1 MAEVY
6 RADHVGSLLRPP
18 ELLEARASHGAG
30 RLGLEQLRE
39 IEDEAILQVLE
50 MQREVGIEVFSDGEY
65 RRSWFSGALAES
77 VEGVID
83 DPEPGPVNPWHGTQG
98 QLADATTADIGFATQ
113 AVAAKLRQIRR
124 LMAHESGFL
133 KAHAPGPYKI
143 TMPGVMT
150 RALAWYKPGLTDRFY
165 PTPSDLVQ
173 ELVEMLQREV
183 QALLDEGVT
192 YIQLDSLRYVIELA
206 DVRRRQQLLQ
216 AGEDL
221 DQALEDTIAVDNATL
236 RNARRPGVTIAM
248 HMCRGNNRSA
258 WRSEGGY
265 DVVAE
270 RAFTSL
276 DVDRFLLEYDT
287 ERAGGFEPLRFMPPD
302 KVVVLG
308 LISSKNPQL
317 ESQDQLLR
325 RIDEAARYVPVENLA
340 LSPQCGFASTAPG
353 NMLTSEE
360 QKRKLELVVDTA
372 SKVWG

>member
-18 ELLEARASHGAG
+18 ELLEARASHEAG
-30 RLGLEQLRE
+30 RLSLEQLRE
-39 IEDEAILQVLE
+39 IEDEAILQALE

-77 VEGVID
+77 VEGVVD
-83 DPEPGPVNPWHGTQG
+83 DPEPGPINPWQGTQG

-113 AVAAKLRQIRR
+113 VVAAKLRQIRR
-124 LMAHESGFL
+124 LTAHESGFL

-353 NMLTSEE
+353 NMLTPEE
-360 QKRKLELVVDTA
+360 QRRKLELVVDTA

>member
-6 RADHVGSLLRPP
+6 RAEHVGSLLRPP
-18 ELLEARASHGAG
+18 ELLEARESHEAG
-30 RLGLEQLRE
+30 GLSLERLRE
-39 IEDEAILQVLE
+39 LEDGAILKALE

-77 VEGVID
+77 VEGIID
-83 DPEPGPVNPWHGTQG
+83 DPDPGPVNPWQGPQG
-98 QLADATTADIGFATQ
+98 QLADETTADIGFTTQ
-113 AVAAKLRQIRR
+113 VVAAKLRQVRR
-124 LMAHESGFL
+124 LTAHESGFL
-133 KAHAPGPYKI
+133 KEHAPGPYKI
-143 TMPGVMT
+143 TMAGVMT
-150 RALAWYKPGLTDRFY
+150 RALGWYKPGLTDRFY
-165 PTPSDLVQ
+165 PTPSALVQ
-173 ELVEMLQREV
+173 ELVDMLQREV
-183 QALLDEGVT
+183 QALLEEGVT

-206 DVRRRQQLLQ
+206 DVRRRQQMLQ

-221 DQALEDTIAVDNATL
+221 NQALEDTIAVDNATL

-270 RAFTSL
+270 RAFSSL

-287 ERAGGFEPLRFMPPD
+287 ERSGGFESLRFMPPD

-325 RIDEAARYVPVENLA
+325 HIDEAARYVPIENLA

-353 NMLTSEE
+353 NMLTPEE